1 MAIRVGNSSVCLED
15 VLGRVSESDIL
26 FHYCGI
32 TEIPCV
38 INSPLREDK
47 TPSFGFYTSDGR
59 RIHWVDYATNDRGGT
74 FDLLMKMWNC
84 SYIECLNK
92 VYNEVVKQSTV
103 YIKSTLCNVHIT
115 HKYNTN
121 VELQCKVRNWKAHD
135 IAYWESYGIT
145 LPWLKWAE
153 VYPISHKIVIK
164 NGVRHLFGA
173 AKYAYAFVEHKENHT
188 TIKIYQPLMKE
199 YKWANGHNG
208 SVISLWSKIPKTGER
223 LFITSSLKDA
233 LNLSCQLHIPA
244 IAPQGEGYSLS
255 HTAIQE
261 LKRRYKQIIVFFDN
275 DFANPSNP
283 GRLRSKMLCAEHGF
297 NRIEIPDEY
306 KAKDPSDLYKK
317 YGRDKYLEIIN
328 HELSTL

>member
-15 VLGRVSESDIL
+15 VLGRVSEVDIL
-26 FHYCGI
+26 SHYCNI

-47 TPSFGFYTSDGR
+47 SPSFGLHTSDGR
-59 RIHWVDYATNDRGGT
+59 KIHWVDYATNDRGGT

-84 SYIECLNK
+84 SYTECLNK
-92 VYNEVVKQSTV
+92 VYNEMIKQSVVPTKTTFCT
-103 YIKSTLCNVHIT
+103 INIT

-121 VELQCKVRNWKAHD
+121 VKLQCKVREWKDYD
-135 IAYWESYGIT
+135 ISYWESYGIT

-188 TIKIYQPLMKE
+188 TIKIYQPFMKE

-208 SVISLWSKIPKTGER
+208 SVVSLWSKIPETGDR
-223 LFITSSLKDA
+223 VIICSSLKDA
-233 LNLSCQLHIPA
+233 LCISCQLHIPTLA
-244 IAPQGEGYSLS
+244 VQGEGYDMSTS
-255 HTAIQE
+255 AIE
-261 LKRRYKQIIVFFDN
+261 NLKSRYKRIYVSFDT
-275 DFANPSNP
+275 DTP
-283 GRLRSKMLCAEHGF
+283 GILNTKRLAERTGF
-297 NRIEIPDEY
+297 IPIIPDLGNSKDFSDYY
-306 KAKDPSDLYKK
+306 KALQDKQEFKK
-317 YGRDKYLEIIN
+317 LEA
-328 HELSTL
+328 LFK

>member
-15 VLGRVSESDIL
+15 VLGRISEADIL
-26 FHYCGI
+26 SHYYGI

-47 TPSFGFYTSDGR
+47 TPSFGFYTSNGR

-84 SYIECLNK
+84 SYTECLNR
-92 VYNEVVKQSTV
+92 VYNEMIKQSTV
-103 YIKSTLCNVHIT
+103 YIKSTLCNIHVT
-115 HKYNTN
+115 HEYNTN
-121 VELQCKVRNWKAHD
+121 VELQCKVRDWKAHD

-153 VYPISHKIVIK
+153 IYPISHKIIIK

-173 AKYAYAFVEHKENHT
+173 AKHAYAFVEHKENHT
-188 TIKIYQPLMKE
+188 TIKIYQPFMKE

-223 LFITSSLKDA
+223 VIICSSLKDA
-233 LNLSCQLHIPA
+233 LCISCQLHIPTLA
-244 IAPQGEGYSLS
+244 VQGEGYDMSTS
-255 HTAIQE
+255 AIE
-261 LKRRYKQIIVFFDN
+261 NLKSRYKRIYVSFDT
-275 DFANPSNP
+275 DTP
-283 GRLRSKMLCAEHGF
+283 GILNTKRLAEITGF
-297 NRIEIPDEY
+297 IPIIPDLGNCKDFSDYY
-306 KAKDPSDLYKK
+306 KSLQDKLEFKK
-317 YGRDKYLEIIN
+317 LEV
-328 HELSTL
+328 LFK